1 MKLIK
6 LSLVLLLMSVT
17 GVDDAMASRGH
28 GHRHFHGHGVRFGF
42 VVGPFWGPWYPP
54 PHYAPVI
61 VERVSPPVYIE
72 RSSDSG
78 SANFWYYC
86 AATRAYYPYVKQCA
100 GGWQQVA
107 PRPEDQP

>member
-6 LSLVLLLMSVT
+6 LSLVVLLLCAT
-17 GVDDAMASRGH
+17 GVGDAIAGRGH
-28 GHRHFHGHGVRFGF
+28 GHGHFHGGVRFGF
-42 VVGPFWGPWYPP
+42 VVGPWWGPWYAPP
-54 PHYAPVI
+54 YYPPVV
-61 VERVSPPVYIE
+61 VERTSPPVYIE

-78 SANFWYYC
+78 PANFWYYC
-86 AATRAYYPYVKQCA
+86 AAAKGYYPYVKQCP

>member
-6 LSLVLLLMSVT
+6 LSLVLLLIGAT
-17 GVDDAMASRGH
+17 GVGDAWAGRGH
-28 GHRHFHGHGVRFGF
+28 GHRHGHGVHFGF
-42 VVGPFWGPWYPP
+42 VAGPFWGPWYGSR
-54 PHYAPVI
+54 HYPPVI
-61 VERVSPPVYIE
+61 IEHVSPPVYIE

-86 AATRAYYPYVKQCA
+86 AAAKGYYPYVKQCP